1 MKDPYAILGVR
12 KDASAAE
19 LKAAYRRLARQRHP
33 DADPGNPWA
42 EDEFKELA
50 AAYDLLSDPGRRA
63 GFDRA
68 QQGFQAARTKRRPE
82 PAAKERPGR
91 ESPRREP
98 PPGREQPKRSKTA
111 NIKINGADVE
121 YSIRVDFM
129 EAARGAVRNI
139 TMANGKRLKIGV
151 PAGSDD
157 GSVLR
162 LKGQGMAGFGGGAD
176 GDALVEVIVDPH
188 PIFRRDGNDIHVD
201 VPVTLAEA
209 VLGAKIEAPTIDGIV
224 NVNVPAGSNTGS
236 KLRLRGRGLPA
247 ANNGD
252 GKGDGRRGDQIA
264 HLKVVLPGKPDG
276 ELVRFVK
283 TWAGKRVYK
292 VRGKLLGRK

>member
-82 PAAKERPGR
+82 PAAKESPGR

-98 PPGREQPKRSKTA
+98 PPGREQPRGQRREQLGRDDA
-111 NIKINGADVE
+111 RHAVLEDE
-121 YSIRVDFM
+121 RVHRRHDSSARC
-129 EAARGAVRNI
+129 AASA
-139 TMANGKRLKIGV
+139 
-151 PAGSDD
+151 
-157 GSVLR
+157 
-162 LKGQGMAGFGGGAD
+162 GGARESVRS
-176 GDALVEVIVDPH
+176 GASPPPSYENRAR
-188 PIFRRDGNDIHVD
+188 FRPNAPCGCSSRSAPAASASPQSRNN
-201 VPVTLAEA
+201 PSSSP
-209 VLGAKIEAPTIDGIV
+209 APTH
-224 NVNVPAGSNTGS
+224 SC
-236 KLRLRGRGLPA
+236 LPT
-247 ANNGD
+247 
-252 GKGDGRRGDQIA
+252 R
-264 HLKVVLPGKPDG
+264 
-276 ELVRFVK
+276 
-283 TWAGKRVYK
+283 
-292 VRGKLLGRK
+292 